1 MGFNLQLLQIEDT
14 KQQLLDAWKQGMVEG
29 ENQGVG
35 SQVAR
40 AILLTKKESDAI
52 IKQLKLQ
59 GKEEEN
65 WKQFVDIEAV
75 EEEFMLD

>member
-1 MGFNLQLLQIEDT
+1 
-14 KQQLLDAWKQGMVEG
+14 
-29 ENQGVG
+29 
-35 SQVAR
+35 VAR

>member
-1 MGFNLQLLQIEDT
+1 
-14 KQQLLDAWKQGMVEG
+14 
-29 ENQGVG
+29 
-35 SQVAR
+35 VAR
-40 AILLTKKESDAI
+40 AILLTKEESDTI
-52 IKQLKLQ
+52 TKQLKLQ